1 MNFKNITKSV
11 LPAAAAGVGIIAAR
25 KVQDLIP
32 VGNEYIRAGIVAAGG
47 IFLATR
53 KQPVLQGFGVGM
65 AGQGIA
71 QLVVS
76 FIPGLTGV
84 SMPYLAGTGYMNT
97 GMGDATASTDYS
109 NEAYNR

>member
-1 MNFKNITKSV
+1 MNLKAISKSV
-11 LPAAAAGVGIIAAR
+11 LPAAAAGAGILAAR
-25 KVQDLIP
+25 KVADLIP
-32 VGNEYIRAGIVAAGG
+32 VGNEYLRSGIVAAGG

-53 KQPVLQGFGVGM
+53 KQPIIQGFGIGM

-71 QLVVS
+71 QLIGS
-76 FIPGLTGV
+76 FVPGLTGV

-97 GMGDATASTDYS
+97 GLGDDTASQDFS